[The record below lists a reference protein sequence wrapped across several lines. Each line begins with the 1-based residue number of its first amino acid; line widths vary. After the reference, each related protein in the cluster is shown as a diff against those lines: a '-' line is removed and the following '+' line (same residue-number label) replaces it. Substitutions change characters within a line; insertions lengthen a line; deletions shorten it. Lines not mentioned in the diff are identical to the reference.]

1 MPAFKI
7 LPHTADVRLQV
18 TGLTLEELFRSALKG
33 MAHLQ
38 KKDFC
43 EEEKT
48 GFSLEENIKVRSTD
62 QTSLLIDFLSEVLT
76 SSHINK
82 VIYCQV
88 NFDKLSATEL
98 SATIKGD
105 RVDYFED
112 DIKAVTYHEAEII
125 ENEDLQLE
133 TVVIFDI

>member
-33 MAHLQ
+33 MGHLQ

-48 GFSLEENIKVRSTD
+48 EFSIEEKIKVRSTD
-62 QTSLLIDFLSEVLT
+62 QTSLLIDFLSEALT

-82 VIYCQV
+82 VIYCQAS
-88 NFDKLSATEL
+88 FDKLSATEV

-105 RVDYFED
+105 RVDYFEE